1 MPADNQRLLVLRLND
16 SFAALWPTLARE
28 CGLDLELCDA
38 AERLVGATDTVGIV
52 SAGGD
57 EERLERIFREI
68 GPTDT
73 PVAAVGA
80 QSDRRT
86 VVATMRAGAA
96 DFFALTD
103 DLDLLRSWVRE
114 QSQRLR
120 TRRTRDEFVENQRGK
135 YRFDGILGE
144 SPALVAALDC
154 AARIIPH
161 RNITVLITGETG
173 TGKELFARALHYNGP
188 RREAPFI
195 DVNCAAIPEH
205 LLESE
210 LYGHEKGAFTDA
222 TSAKPG
228 LFEIANGGTIF
239 LDEIGHLPAILQ
251 GKLLRVLQERHIRR
265 VGGTASL
272 PIDVK
277 VVAATHVNLADA
289 VHRGEFRE
297 DLYYRLNVVPIE
309 LPPLRARPEDIVPL
323 ARQFLRSF
331 AREYGIATPH
341 LLGEAERVLQQRRW
355 PGNVRELRNAME
367 RAVLLAEGSLLT
379 AHDVEEPTTP
389 SLPGVKRSV
398 FPGSLNAMIQATVR
412 EMVESCGTNKSE
424 AARRLGISRARL
436 QRLLQLDERA
446 LDDDR
451 DEPPVASVTRRGIG
465 AWHVPTDRAAVGA
478 VRRQ

>member
-1 MPADNQRLLVLRLND
+1 MPPDNQRLLVLCLND
-16 SFAALWPTLARE
+16 SFAALWPTLANE
-28 CGLDLELCDA
+28 CDLELELCNST
-38 AERLVGATDTVGIV
+38 ERLAGAKDAVGIV
-52 SAGGD
+52 AAGGE
-57 EERLERIFREI
+57 EERLERIFRDI
-68 GPTDT
+68 SPTEM

-80 QSDRRT
+80 HGERRT
-86 VVATMRAGAA
+86 VVATVRAGAA
-96 DFFALTD
+96 DFFSLTD

-114 QSQRLR
+114 QGQRIR
-120 TRRTRDEFVENQRGK
+120 TRRQRDEFVENQRGK

-144 SPALVAALDC
+144 SPALVAALNC

-188 RREAPFI
+188 RRDAPFV

-251 GKLLRVLQERHIRR
+251 GKLLRVLQERQIRR
-265 VGGTASL
+265 VGGTTSL

-277 VVAATHVNLADA
+277 VVAATHVNLAEA
-289 VHRGEFRE
+289 VQRGEFRE

-309 LPPLRARPEDIVPL
+309 LPPLRARPDDIVPL

-331 AREYGIATPH
+331 AREYGAATPH
-341 LLGEAERVLQQRRW
+341 LLAEAERALQQRRW

-367 RAVLLAEGSLLT
+367 RAVLLAEGPLLT
-379 AHDVEEPTTP
+379 ARDVEEPATLG
-389 SLPGVKRSV
+389 LPGAKRTV
-398 FPGSLNAMIQATVR
+398 LPGSLNAMIQTTVR
-412 EMVESCGTNKSE
+412 EMVESCGANKSE

-436 QRLLQLDERA
+436 QRLLHLDERA
-446 LDDDR
+446 LDDDG
-451 DEPPVASVTRRGIG
+451 DEPPAARVAPLGPWHVASD
-465 AWHVPTDRAAVGA
+465 HAVGA
-478 VRRQ
+478 APRQ

>member
-135 YRFDGILGE
+135 YQFDGILGE

-188 RREAPFI
+188 RREAPFV

-265 VGGTASL
+265 VG
-272 PIDVK
+272 
-277 VVAATHVNLADA
+277 
-289 VHRGEFRE
+289 
-297 DLYYRLNVVPIE
+297 
-309 LPPLRARPEDIVPL
+309 
-323 ARQFLRSF
+323 
-331 AREYGIATPH
+331 
-341 LLGEAERVLQQRRW
+341 
-355 PGNVRELRNAME
+355 E
-367 RAVLLAEGSLLT
+367 RA
-379 AHDVEEPTTP
+379 
-389 SLPGVKRSV
+389 
-398 FPGSLNAMIQATVR
+398 FF
-412 EMVESCGTNKSE
+412 
-424 AARRLGISRARL
+424 
-436 QRLLQLDERA
+436 
-446 LDDDR
+446 
-451 DEPPVASVTRRGIG
+451 VAV
-465 AWHVPTDRAAVGA
+465 
-478 VRRQ
+478 